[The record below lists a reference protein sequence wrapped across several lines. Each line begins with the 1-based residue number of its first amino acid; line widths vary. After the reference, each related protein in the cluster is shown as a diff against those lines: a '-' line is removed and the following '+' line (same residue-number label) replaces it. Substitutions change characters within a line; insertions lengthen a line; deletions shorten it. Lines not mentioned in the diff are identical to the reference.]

1 MKLWDLGTGACE
13 QTLAG
18 HDGVVTSV
26 ALSADGHRA
35 LSGSDDRMVKLWDL
49 ETGELLRTLG
59 PGYGLAPPLFRGG
72 RAGRFAAP
80 RCSITGCTVAC
91 SASSRRR
98 RRWPSKRRNR

>member
-1 MKLWDLGTGACE
+1 VKLWDLGTGACE

-59 PGYGLAPPLFRGG
+59 PE
-72 RAGRFAAP
+72 
-80 RCSITGCTVAC
+80 
-91 SASSRRR
+91 
-98 RRWPSKRRNR
+98 